1 MENKLNNKII
11 IEVKNLTKSFNETM
25 VLNDINFKL
34 FEGESLAVIGAS
46 GSGKSVLLKNIIGL
60 LSPDKGSIKINNVE
74 MVGLKRSVKEKI
86 LLDLGITFQHGA
98 LFDSLQNWEN
108 IVFKVKN
115 KEKLTDKDA
124 KELALSIIKRLGLNS
139 EILDLYPSEI
149 SGGMQKRVAIA
160 RAICGNPKVLLFDEP
175 TSGLDP
181 VTGSLINKLIK
192 SAVKTVGGSAITITH
207 DMASVCKV
215 ADKVIL
221 IDKQTI
227 SWSGTPKEML
237 KSDNAQI
244 KDFIRSNSNF
254 TGFDFEGSNFSVII
268 DTLAYNTYI
277 NAFNANLIANESF
290 LDSATIRENVVS
302 LARNIGMCP
311 VQKLLQSLQLK
322 LEI

>member
-1 MENKLNNKII
+1 MENKSNNKII

-34 FEGESLAVIGAS
+34 FEGESLAIIGAS

-60 LSPDKGSIKINNVE
+60 LSPDKGSIKINNLE

-181 VTGSLINKLIK
+181 VTGSLIDKLIK

-237 KSDNAQI
+237 KTDNAQI
-244 KDFIRSNSNF
+244 KDFIKSTN
-254 TGFDFEGSNFSVII
+254 
-268 DTLAYNTYI
+268 
-277 NAFNANLIANESF
+277 
-290 LDSATIRENVVS
+290 
-302 LARNIGMCP
+302 P
-311 VQKLLQSLQLK
+311 KLF
-322 LEI
+322 I

>member
-1 MENKLNNKII
+1 MENKSNNKII

-34 FEGESLAVIGAS
+34 FEGESLAIIGAS

-74 MVGLKRSVKEKI
+74 MVGLNRSVKEKI

-115 KEKLTDKDA
+115 KEKLTDEDA

-181 VTGSLINKLIK
+181 VTGSLIDKLIK

-221 IDKQTI
+221 IDEQTI

-237 KSDNAQI
+237 KTDNAQI
-244 KDFIRSNSNF
+244 KDFIKSTN
-254 TGFDFEGSNFSVII
+254 
-268 DTLAYNTYI
+268 
-277 NAFNANLIANESF
+277 
-290 LDSATIRENVVS
+290 
-302 LARNIGMCP
+302 P
-311 VQKLLQSLQLK
+311 KLF
-322 LEI
+322 I

>member
-1 MENKLNNKII
+1 MQNKLNNKTI
-11 IEVKNLTKSFNETM
+11 IEVTNLTKSFKETV

-34 FEGESLAVIGAS
+34 FKGESLAIIGAS

-74 MVGLKRSVKEKI
+74 MVNLKRSIKEKI

-108 IVFKVKN
+108 IVFKVRN
-115 KEKLTDKDA
+115 KEKLSNKDA
-124 KELALSIIKRLGLNS
+124 KELAFSIIKRLGLNS
-139 EILDLYPSEI
+139 DILDLYPSEI

-181 VTGSLINKLIK
+181 VTGSLIDKLIK

-207 DMASVCKV
+207 DMASVCRI

-237 KSDNAQI
+237 KSDNAKI
-244 KDFIRSNSNF
+244 KDFIKSTN
-254 TGFDFEGSNFSVII
+254 
-268 DTLAYNTYI
+268 
-277 NAFNANLIANESF
+277 
-290 LDSATIRENVVS
+290 
-302 LARNIGMCP
+302 P
-311 VQKLLQSLQLK
+311 KLF
-322 LEI
+322 I

>member
-1 MENKLNNKII
+1 MENKSNNKII
-11 IEVKNLTKSFNETM
+11 IEVKNLTKSFNETA

-60 LSPDKGSIKINNVE
+60 LSPDKGSIKINKVE

-181 VTGSLINKLIK
+181 VTGSLIDKLIK

-207 DMASVCKV
+207 DMASVSKV

-244 KDFIRSNSNF
+244 KDFIKTTN
-254 TGFDFEGSNFSVII
+254 
-268 DTLAYNTYI
+268 
-277 NAFNANLIANESF
+277 
-290 LDSATIRENVVS
+290 
-302 LARNIGMCP
+302 P
-311 VQKLLQSLQLK
+311 KLF
-322 LEI
+322 I